1 MSAERQASMADRK
14 AERHGKQADI
24 IRLYDDASLD
34 LHRLL
39 ERKLGNPQ
47 EAEEVAQDA
56 LEKLCRQAE
65 RENIIDLRK
74 FLFTVANRLALN
86 VLRHRGVESSYL
98 AREHNANVG
107 EAFQEYGIDP
117 ERVLDGA
124 QRLELAWR
132 AISRLPEKTR
142 RIFLLS
148 RFDGASYPEIAARVG
163 LSRKAVEYHMKR
175 ALRSVVAAARAS
187 KLGNP

>member
-1 MSAERQASMADRK
+1 MADRK
-14 AERHGKQADI
+14 AERHGEQADI
-24 IRLYDDASLD
+24 ISLYDDASPE

-74 FLFTVANRLALN
+74 YLFTVANRLALN

-98 AREHNANVG
+98 AREHNANVSG
-107 EAFQEYGIDP
+107 AFQEYGIDP
-117 ERVLDGA
+117 ERVLDGK
-124 QRLELAWR
+124 QRLELAWQ
-132 AISRLPEKTR
+132 AIARLPEKTR
-142 RIFLLS
+142 SIFLLS
-148 RFDGASYPEIAARVG
+148 RIDGASYPEIAARVG